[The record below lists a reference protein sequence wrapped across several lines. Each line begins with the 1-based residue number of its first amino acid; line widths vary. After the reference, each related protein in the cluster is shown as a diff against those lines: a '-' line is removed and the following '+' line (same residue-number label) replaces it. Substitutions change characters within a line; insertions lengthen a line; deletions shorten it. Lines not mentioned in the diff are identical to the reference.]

1 MRAMIVPV
9 LVALG
14 CSGGRPHH
22 TEPPPPAKPFQMRS
36 YVVVLLQRGP
46 AWTAEKTPE
55 TARIFEGHMANIRTM
70 AQAGKLVLA
79 GPFEADASRT
89 DAFAGLYIFD
99 STSMAEVDALL
110 AGDPAVVSRRLL
122 PVAYPW
128 YGPAGLTY
136 DGKGHEDV
144 P

>member
-1 MRAMIVPV
+1 MRIAI
-9 LVALG
+9 LLAAVAFG
-14 CSGGRPHH
+14 CSGGSPHH
-22 TEPPPPAKPFQMRS
+22 TEAPAPVKPFQMRS

-55 TARIFEGHMANIRTM
+55 TARIFAGHMANIKAM
-70 AQAGKLVLA
+70 AAAGKLVLA

-99 STSMAEVDALL
+99 TTSMAEVDGLL
-110 AGDPAVVSRRLL
+110 AGDPAVTSRRLV
-122 PVAYPW
+122 PVVYPW

>member
-1 MRAMIVPV
+1 MRTAIV
-9 LVALG
+9 LVLVVLG

-22 TEPPPPAKPFQMRS
+22 TEPLPSEKPFQMRS

-55 TARIFEGHMANIRTM
+55 TARIFEGHMANIKAM
-70 AQAGKLVLA
+70 AKAGKLVLA

-99 STSMAEVDALL
+99 TTSMEEVDALL
-110 AGDPAVVSRRLL
+110 TGDPAVVSRRLL

-136 DGKGHEDV
+136 DGKGREDI